1 MSLVTNRTI
10 HSPLN
15 IFLTTVFC
23 YISCVPDPVFDVQGH
38 RGARGLLP
46 ENTLPGIELAMEI
59 SVSTIELDLGVT
71 KDRQVVVAHDP
82 YINPRLCL
90 NADGS
95 PIEVDSG
102 GYGPFIMNLTLKE
115 VQSFDCGSLNPDPA
129 RFPEPPRVNLPGT
142 PIPTLQEVFDLAKK
156 QGRNVRF
163 NLELKIHP
171 LYPVTVPDEKF
182 VTAVLEIIRLNGM
195 EGRVVI
201 QSFYWPALERV
212 RNLAPSIRTAALLG
226 DDTYKSMN
234 DSTPS
239 PWLNGIDFHKSGG
252 TSLGLLRAADAYV
265 DIFSPHWALVVAE
278 DSLFLGSTV
287 KEIQNT
293 GFEVIPWTVN
303 DTETMA
309 QLLDLG
315 VDGIITDYPD
325 RLMALIRER
334 RVRVK

>member
-1 MSLVTNRTI
+1 MHSLRDI
-10 HSPLN
+10 S
-15 IFLTTVFC
+15 FLIILCCT
-23 YISCVPDPVFDVQGH
+23 SCVPDPEFDVQGH

-59 SVSTIELDLGVT
+59 GVSTIELDLGVT

-90 NADGS
+90 NADGT
-95 PIEVDSG
+95 PIGVDSL
-102 GYGPFIMNLTLKE
+102 GYGPFIMNLTLKD

-142 PIPTLQEVFDLAKK
+142 PIPTLQDVFDQAEEK
-156 QGRNVRF
+156 GSSVTF

-171 LYPVTVPDEKF
+171 LYPVTVPDEEF
-182 VTAVLEIIRLNGM
+182 VTAVLEVIRRNGM
-195 EGRVVI
+195 AARVVI

-212 RNLAPSIRTAALLG
+212 KNLAPSIRTAALLG
-226 DDTYKSMN
+226 DDTYKSLN

-239 PWLNGIDFHKSGG
+239 PWLNGIDFEESGG
-252 TSLGLLRAADAYV
+252 TSLGLLRAAESYI
-265 DIFSPHWALVVAE
+265 DIFSPYWELVVPE

-287 KEIQNT
+287 KEIQRA

-303 DTETMA
+303 NTETMS
-309 QLLDLG
+309 QLIELG

-325 RLMALIRER
+325 RLVALLREKR
-334 RVRVK
+334 IRVR